1 MSMICRRTRSGDK
14 FFTCPLFV
22 PMNKSQVI
30 WLIIRLFGV
39 YLAFLLVVTFIGL
52 VGSIPA
58 LFTLPKIDAPN
69 KNANVS
75 NPTMIRPIEI
85 QPSEGIY
92 GANNDPTQPNQPKSA
107 DDSIT
112 AKFKG
117 ENFTTFLWYLIMT
130 AIYGAL
136 TWYLIRDGRILF
148 DVLNRE
154 RPDWAGAER
163 EPEVTTLNLTEEKR
177 RAE

>member
-1 MSMICRRTRSGDK
+1 
-14 FFTCPLFV
+14 
-22 PMNKSQVI
+22 MNKSQVI
-30 WLIIRLFGV
+30 WLIIRLAGV

-85 QPSEGIY
+85 QPAEGIY
-92 GANNDPTQPNQPKSA
+92 GANSDPTQPNQPKSA

-130 AIYGAL
+130 AIYSAL

-177 RAE
+177 QAE